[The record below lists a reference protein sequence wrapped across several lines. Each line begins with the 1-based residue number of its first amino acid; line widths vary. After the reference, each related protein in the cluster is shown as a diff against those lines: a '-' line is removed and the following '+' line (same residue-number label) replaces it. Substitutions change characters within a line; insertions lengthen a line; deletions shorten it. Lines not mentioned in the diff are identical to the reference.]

1 MGITYPRAHLWFLG
15 VKKTTRGS
23 ASGRSPRRVIRAQAL
38 IERPW
43 ISVPENS
50 TV

>member
-1 MGITYPRAHLWFLG
+1 MGIPYPRAHLWFNPG
-15 VKKTTRGS
+15 QRE
-23 ASGRSPRRVIRAQAL
+23 RSQSRRVIRAQAL